1 MSKCMTSYAQGT
13 EEQETKIACLQNLL
27 DQLWNTFA
35 LLKSGYQKEKKT
47 KIGVADNNLF
57 LI

>member
-13 EEQETKIACLQNLL
+13 EEQEAKNSL
-27 DQLWNTFA
+27 FA
-35 LLKSGYQKEKKT
+35 KSIRLVMEYFCTVEIRISDRKKT

>member
-1 MSKCMTSYAQGT
+1 MTSYAQGT

-35 LLKSGYQKEKKT
+35 LLKSGYQTEKKT